1 MVDQFPEFPIRMFPQ
16 SIHMRKADKIKLT
29 KESFV
34 KHPDL
39 QLAGRDQQSYDW
51 LEETFGPSEQ
61 NGGKDTG
68 VGRVL
73 SPDIVFMFGNRPEF
87 RNEPKQ

>member
-1 MVDQFPEFPIRMFPQ
+1 MVDMFHDFPIRMFPQ

-34 KHPDL
+34 QHKDL
-39 QLAGRDQQSYDW
+39 QLAGRDQQSFDW

-61 NGGKDTG
+61 NEGKDMG

>member
-1 MVDQFPEFPIRMFPQ
+1 MDQFPQFPIRMFPQ

-29 KESFV
+29 KESFT

-39 QLAGRDQQSYDW
+39 QLAGRDQASFDW
-51 LEETFGPSEQ
+51 LEDTFGPSEQ
-61 NGGKDTG
+61 NEGRDTG

-87 RNEPKQ
+87 RDQPKQ